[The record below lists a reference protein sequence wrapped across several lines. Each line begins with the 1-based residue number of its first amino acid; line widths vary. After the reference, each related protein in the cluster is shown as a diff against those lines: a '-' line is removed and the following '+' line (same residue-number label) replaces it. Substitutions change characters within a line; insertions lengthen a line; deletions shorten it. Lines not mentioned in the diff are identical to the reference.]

1 MKRNGGTESLYMR
14 ILENL
19 EDAVAAIDRDDRLIV
34 FFNPAAQTYF
44 RLSERQCLGRSY
56 ESLFAS
62 QEQLLYLIRSAVKS
76 GRSIS
81 DHENILLHRPSSSPL
96 PVSVSVSPIFTNE
109 GEQEGVVLNLRD
121 QSRVRE
127 LEEAVRRAD
136 RLSMLGTLAAGLAH
150 EIKNPLGGIK
160 GAAQLLD
167 LEIIEQNALKGIYPG
182 HDSRSRAGQR
192 HYRRTDGS

>member
-1 MKRNGGTESLYMR
+1 MKPPGKSDTRLYAQ

-19 EDAVAAIDRDDRLIV
+19 EDAVAAINPGGRII
-34 FFNPAAQTYF
+34 FFNPAAQEHF
-44 RLSERQCLGRSY
+44 GLSERQSVGRAY
-56 ESLFAS
+56 ADLFAG
-62 QEQLLYLIRSAVKS
+62 QEKLLYLIDSAVRS

-81 DHENILLHRPSSSPL
+81 DHENIFLHRPGAPSL
-96 PVSVSVSPIFTNE
+96 PVSVSASPIFSAE
-109 GEQEGVVLNLRD
+109 GERDGVVLILRD
-121 QSRVRE
+121 LSRVRE

-167 LEIIEQNALKGIYPG
+167 L
-182 HDSRSRAGQR
+182 D
-192 HYRRTDGS
+192 YR